1 MSEQI
6 LQPSQTHCLS
16 YWPTLSETMQWL
28 TCDRR
33 CVARNMT
40 TDLSEFVVVSHFS
53 FITLSVYMIN
63 PLDYFVH
70 DTPPLLFFCPSIS
83 YFSLQVN
90 IIIWTYLPTV
100 AGGFSFPAVGR
111 LLFPLWKQWLMMH
124 YFKVGRNDKHTQV
137 LKNINC
143 IKIHSVANIHYL
155 LSSTRLLPFSSR
167 CFSLLLLCL
176 VFLFTLAQWMLMC
189 GKTSLHM
196 QYITPPKSI
205 MCHKVV
211 SLKLMC
217 ACVYKW
223 NK

>member
-1 MSEQI
+1 MTPPHSSFSV
-6 LQPSQTHCLS
+6 LPSLTSHYKSASLF
-16 YWPTLSETMQWL
+16 EL
-28 TCDRR
+28 TCPQLLE
-33 CVARNMT
+33 
-40 TDLSEFVVVSHFS
+40 DLVFLQWGDCFS
-53 FITLSVYMIN
+53 
-63 PLDYFVH
+63 
-70 DTPPLLFFCPSIS
+70 
-83 YFSLQVN
+83 
-90 IIIWTYLPTV
+90 
-100 AGGFSFPAVGR
+100 
-111 LLFPLWKQWLMMH
+111 PLWKQWLMMH